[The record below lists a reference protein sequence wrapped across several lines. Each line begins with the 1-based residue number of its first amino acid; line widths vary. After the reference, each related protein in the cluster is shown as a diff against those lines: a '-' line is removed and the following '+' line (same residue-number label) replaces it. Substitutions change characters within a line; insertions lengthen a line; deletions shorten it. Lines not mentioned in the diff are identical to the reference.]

1 VWSCRLARCITASRH
16 CPRCR
21 NFNDLSIFCVPA
33 RRLAAGLVAVAS
45 ARTEMF
51 GEWARKHGKQYASKE
66 ELVMRR

>member
-1 VWSCRLARCITASRH
+1 L
-16 CPRCR
+16 
-21 NFNDLSIFCVPA
+21 NDLSIFRMPA